1 MPALWKLWRESTA
14 WRGRWVLVQYTGLG
28 WARRGFPIGVLA
40 SLAILRRRGC
50 RCAVVFHEFTRQS
63 GITRRI
69 DRIRGG
75 CQQWVI
81 EKLYRGSMKCIFT
94 VPVERVDWLTQ
105 RDSRSAFIPIGANI
119 PERVDRRSGPGALD
133 QQRTVIVFGVTGA
146 PRTAGEVEEI
156 AAVMNETRKSFSSL
170 RLVVI
175 GRGSTEVHKEIE
187 TALAGSGVEVV
198 VRGVLPAD
206 EIADEFAR
214 AHVLLFVRGAI
225 TLQRGSAIAGIACGL
240 PIVGYRLGGS
250 GDALDE
256 AGIEWSPWRDR
267 QSLVRALVRVL
278 SDSARWEG
286 IARTQLANPARSLFL
301 DANRR
306 TISGGTTGMTQRP
319 LRVLIVASHP
329 VQYASPIFRLL
340 AQDLRVESEVAY
352 CSWQRA
358 EPGIDPGFGVE
369 VKWDIPLLDGYQW
382 ALIRNRSWAP
392 RVGSFFG
399 LLNLGIWHLT
409 VAGALMPSSC
419 LLVIPAQLSGSQWL
433 PPRWAVFPF
442 CLAQTPRVC
451 SHRMESAGS
460 HLSKDLC
467 SRLYFAVRTL

>member
-1 MPALWKLWRESTA
+1 MSESVSTSTRGDLHSQRWIVLLGKRDMPTDGLEDYSTFLGRALAERGVKMDLARVEWFNRGWVPALWKLWRESTA

-278 SDSARWEG
+278 SDSARWRE
-286 IARTQLANPARSLFL
+286 LHERSLQ
-301 DANRR
+301 
-306 TISGGTTGMTQRP
+306 TQRD
-319 LRVLIVASHP
+319 H
-329 VQYASPIFRLL
+329 F
-340 AQDLRVESEVAY
+340 
-352 CSWQRA
+352 SWTRIA
-358 EPGIDPGFGVE
+358 EQF
-369 VKWDIPLLDGYQW
+369 QA
-382 ALIRNRSWAP
+382 ALP
-392 RVGSFFG
+392 
-399 LLNLGIWHLT
+399 
-409 VAGALMPSSC
+409 
-419 LLVIPAQLSGSQWL
+419 
-433 PPRWAVFPF
+433 
-442 CLAQTPRVC
+442 
-451 SHRMESAGS
+451 E
-460 HLSKDLC
+460 
-467 SRLYFAVRTL
+467 